1 MITSVQWSYLYLNL
15 KYDVFDYSLMKF
27 GEHVVDIIESK
38 LYNGRITSMLVVSIS
53 ERLDYVHWHI
63 MDCQSIWQTKFSCL
77 PKCLLSQPNTLNLQI
92 DPSRQCSKEPFSS
105 NIIHGLNRINSVT
118 PWSQQYP
125 IPQFFTH
132 FRSYAIAS
140 YELPPLVALG
150 LSTIEQ
156 LPLEYMTIT
165 R

>member
-63 MDCQSIWQTKFSCL
+63 MDCQSI
-77 PKCLLSQPNTLNLQI
+77 
-92 DPSRQCSKEPFSS
+92 
-105 NIIHGLNRINSVT
+105 
-118 PWSQQYP
+118 
-125 IPQFFTH
+125 
-132 FRSYAIAS
+132 
-140 YELPPLVALG
+140 
-150 LSTIEQ
+150 
-156 LPLEYMTIT
+156 
-165 R
+165 